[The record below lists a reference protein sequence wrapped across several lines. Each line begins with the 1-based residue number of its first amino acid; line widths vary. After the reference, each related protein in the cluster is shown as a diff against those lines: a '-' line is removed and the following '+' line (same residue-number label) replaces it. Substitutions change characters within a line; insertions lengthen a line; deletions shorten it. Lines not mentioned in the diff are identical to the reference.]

1 MRNDSSSHSS
11 QHFSVVSTGSAF
23 STGVAISLGSA
34 WLNWLGWLAGFDFH
48 RGGLFIVALAS
59 LLVIVHSIA
68 IVSFL
73 FG

>member
-11 QHFSVVSTGSAF
+11 QPFSVVSTGSAF
-23 STGVAISLGSA
+23 STGVAFSLGSA
-34 WLNWLGWLAGFDFH
+34 RLASSDFLC
-48 RGGLFIVALAS
+48 GGLTAVAFAS
-59 LLVIVHSIA
+59 LFIIVYSIA